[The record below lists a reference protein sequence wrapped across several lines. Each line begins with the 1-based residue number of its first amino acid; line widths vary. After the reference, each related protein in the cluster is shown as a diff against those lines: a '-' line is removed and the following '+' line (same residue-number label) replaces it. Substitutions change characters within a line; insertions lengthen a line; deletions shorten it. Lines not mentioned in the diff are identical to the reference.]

1 MPRTAHALLVAL
13 LTRTALAL
21 SLLAVSANAAAS
33 SPSVA
38 QASLPA
44 KSAIAGTEAGATAVR
59 SVSSTSTSNIN
70 ASHAV
75 AQASLPASPTPAAL
89 QPSDTARILP
99 IAEDAWAGTSVNV
112 VAGLQNSLITD
123 RATQYAAFYAA
134 DSTLVLARREIGSD
148 VWTTRRT
155 GLAGRTADAHNTVA
169 IAVDGDGFLHVAWDH
184 HDNPLNYARGIAP
197 GSLELGPRQPMTGSH
212 EDSVTYPAFLRLPD
226 GDLLFLY
233 RDGRSGRGNLA
244 LDRYSTSN
252 RTWTQVQPNLIDGEG
267 RRSAYPSATVDSRGV
282 LHLAWVWRD
291 SPDVATNHDLC
302 YARSADGG
310 ATWTTV
316 AGAPLALP
324 LTAANSDYALR
335 IPTGRSLMN
344 PPAVAADG
352 DGRPCLADYWCPDAS
367 AIPQYHLVRHDGS
380 QWQVSQITR
389 RTTPFVLAGS
399 STKRP
404 PLSRSILVTR
414 RDWHKPQEVYLAYR
428 DDERG
433 GRIVVAECRD
443 LAAADWR
450 IRDITSS
457 SVGAWEPSADP
468 QQWSRFSQ
476 LHLLVQHVEQRDGDD
491 RSPAATGPSPI
502 ASLIWSPYLAELG
515 TSPVVA
521 QSSVPAKSSIA
532 GTEAGATAVRSISST
547 STSNFSSS
555 AAVAQASLPA
565 VPGSAAHQTAG
576 RPINPAAVLAT
587 MERAA
592 DWQLAQPAKYNPAGW
607 ENAPFYIGALAL
619 ARLSASPRFHDAI
632 LARATANAWQ
642 PARRLHHADDHCV
655 IQAYAELSRLHRDP
669 AMLAPSRQRLDAI
682 LAAPATGRLDWGLPG
697 ADNRWAWC
705 DALFMGP
712 VSWLMMYEATGDT
725 RYLDHMNREWWATYA
740 ALYVPADRLFARDQS
755 YLDLRERNGRG
766 LYWSRGNGWVAAGL
780 ARVLDL
786 LPQNH
791 SDRPR
796 YLALYRDMMETVLA
810 AQQPDGLWRPGLLD
824 PASHTARE
832 TSGSSFY
839 TFAIAWGLNRGLLD
853 RARFEPAARR
863 AWLAL
868 TGSITP
874 EGKLE
879 YVQPIGA
886 APEGF
891 DPHNSEP
898 FGVGAF
904 LLAGSEIHRLVSTP
918 AP

>member
-1 MPRTAHALLVAL
+1 MPRASHCLLVAL
-13 LTRTALAL
+13 LARAALAL
-21 SLLAVSANAAAS
+21 PCLSVPAIAAESPVSAE
-33 SPSVA
+33 P
-38 QASLPA
+38 
-44 KSAIAGTEAGATAVR
+44 
-59 SVSSTSTSNIN
+59 TSTS
-70 ASHAV
+70 
-75 AQASLPASPTPAAL
+75 
-89 QPSDTARILP
+89 RILP

-112 VAGLQNSLITD
+112 VAGLQNSIITD

-169 IAVDGDGFLHVAWDH
+169 IAVDGDGFIHVAWDH
-184 HDNPLNYARGIAP
+184 HDNPLNYARSVAP

-212 EDSVTYPAFLRLPD
+212 EDSVTYPSFLRLPG

-233 RDGRSGRGNLA
+233 RDGHSGRGNLV
-244 LDRYSTSN
+244 LDRYSTRT
-252 RTWTQVQPNLIDGEG
+252 RTWSQVHPNLIDGEG

-310 ATWTTV
+310 ATWTTA

-344 PPAVAADG
+344 PPAIAADG
-352 DGRPCLADYWCPDAS
+352 DGRPCLADYWCPDGS
-367 AIPQYHLVRHDGS
+367 LIPQYHLVRHDGS
-380 QWQVSQITR
+380 RWRVSQITR

-399 STKRP
+399 STKHP
-404 PLSRSILVTR
+404 PLSRSVLVTR
-414 RDWHKPQEVYLAYR
+414 RDWHKPQEIYLAYR
-428 DDERG
+428 DDERS

-450 IRDITSS
+450 IRYLTSG

-491 RSPAATGPSPI
+491 RQPAAAAPSPV

-515 TSPVVA
+515 ASPA
-521 QSSVPAKSSIA
+521 QLAPVPA
-532 GTEAGATAVRSISST
+532 
-547 STSNFSSS
+547 
-555 AAVAQASLPA
+555 AANLE
-565 VPGSAAHQTAG
+565 
-576 RPINPAAVLAT
+576 RPIEPAAVLAT

-592 DWQLAQPAKYNPAGW
+592 DWQLAQPAKYDPAGW

-619 ARLSASPRFHDAI
+619 ARISASPRFHDAI
-632 LARATANAWQ
+632 LARAIANAWL

-669 AMLAPSRQRLDAI
+669 SMLAPSRQRLDAV
-682 LAAPATGRLDWGLPG
+682 LAAPATGRLDWGTPG

-712 VSWLMMYEATGDT
+712 VSWLMVYEVTGDT
-725 RYLDHMNREWWATYA
+725 RYLDHMNREWWATVA

-791 SDRPR
+791 PDRSR

-824 PASHTARE
+824 PASHPARE

-839 TFAIAWGLNRGLLD
+839 TFAIAWGLNRALLD
-853 RARFEPAARR
+853 RSRFEPAARR

-868 TGSITP
+868 SDSVTP

-918 AP
+918 ATATP

>member
-1 MPRTAHALLVAL
+1 MTEFER
-13 LTRTALAL
+13 
-21 SLLAVSANAAAS
+21 
-33 SPSVA
+33 
-38 QASLPA
+38 
-44 KSAIAGTEAGATAVR
+44 AGG
-59 SVSSTSTSNIN
+59 
-70 ASHAV
+70 
-75 AQASLPASPTPAAL
+75 
-89 QPSDTARILP
+89 
-99 IAEDAWAGTSVNV
+99 DA
-112 VAGLQNSLITD
+112 
-123 RATQYAAFYAA
+123 
-134 DSTLVLARREIGSD
+134 
-148 VWTTRRT
+148 
-155 GLAGRTADAHNTVA
+155 
-169 IAVDGDGFLHVAWDH
+169 
-184 HDNPLNYARGIAP
+184 
-197 GSLELGPRQPMTGSH
+197 
-212 EDSVTYPAFLRLPD
+212 
-226 GDLLFLY
+226 
-233 RDGRSGRGNLA
+233 
-244 LDRYSTSN
+244 
-252 RTWTQVQPNLIDGEG
+252 
-267 RRSAYPSATVDSRGV
+267 
-282 LHLAWVWRD
+282 
-291 SPDVATNHDLC
+291 
-302 YARSADGG
+302 
-310 ATWTTV
+310 
-316 AGAPLALP
+316 AGAPLVIP
-324 LTAANSDYALR
+324 LTASNSDYALR

-344 PPAVAADG
+344 PPAIAADG
-352 DGRPCLADYWCPDAS
+352 DGRPVLADYWCPDGS

-404 PLSRSILVTR
+404 PLSRSVLVTR

-443 LAAADWR
+443 LARAEWR
-450 IRDITSS
+450 IRDLTSS
-457 SVGAWEPSADP
+457 SVGAWEPSVDP
-468 QQWSRFSQ
+468 QQWSRFGQ

-491 RSPAATGPSPI
+491 RRPAATGPSPI
-502 ASLIWSPYLAELG
+502 GSLLWSPYLAELG
-515 TSPVVA
+515 VTPAATSPTVTHSAVQ
-521 QSSVPAKSSIA
+521 QSCLPPLH
-532 GTEAGATAVRSISST
+532 
-547 STSNFSSS
+547 S
-555 AAVAQASLPA
+555 AAPQPA
-565 VPGSAAHQTAG
+565 G
-576 RPINPAAVLAT
+576 PIDPATVLAT

-592 DWQLAQPAKYNPAGW
+592 DWQLAQPAKYSPAGW
-607 ENAPFYIGALAL
+607 ENAPFYIGTLAL
-619 ARLSASPRFHDAI
+619 ARISASPRFHDAI

-655 IQAYAELSRLHRDP
+655 IQAYAELSLLHRDP

-682 LAAPATGRLDWGLPG
+682 LAAPATGRLDWGLPR
-697 ADNRWAWC
+697 ADDRWAWC

-712 VSWLMMYEATGDT
+712 VSWLMAYEATGDT
-725 RYLDHMNREWWATYA
+725 RYLDHMNREWWATVA

-824 PASHTARE
+824 PAAHPARE

-868 TGSITP
+868 ADSVTP

-904 LLAGSEIHRLVSTP
+904 LLAGSEIHRLVSP